1 MGKIS
6 KQNPNEICWE
16 EDRKTRYSN
25 CNYCKHKDECERNP
39 HGLMSEVM
47 YDEGNLWE

>member
-1 MGKIS
+1 MGKTS
-6 KQNPNEICWE
+6 KQNPNEICWK

-39 HGLMSEVM
+39 HGMMSTVM
-47 YDEGNLWE
+47 NDEDVWG